1 MTRIVYDGGEV
12 KALDESGKVG
22 GYLVR
27 FSTEKDPDLTGDFF
41 TAKTYFGP
49 SNGDGADLMF
59 HHGLPLKAELAGLA
73 DHIFR
78 NPIKTVK
85 DAVGVF
91 AEAVLDMSD
100 KYEAAIYKL
109 AKEGKL
115 GWSSGTAKYLI
126 RKEDSGEIKRWPI
139 VEGSLTPTPAEPRN
153 RAGAIKA
160 LEELSD
166 DEPSEAIEEAKTERD
181 LEKAL
186 RDAGLSRKT
195 AELSISRM
203 KAILSGGSPEELA
216 ELKREVKALQARNL
230 SQAMELLRAQLNQTR
245 GNT

>member
-12 KALDESGKVG
+12 KALDEPGKVG

-27 FSTEKDPDLTGDFF
+27 FSTEQDPDLTGDFF

-49 SNGDGADLMF
+49 SDGDGADLMF

-78 NPIKTVK
+78 NPIKTRK
-85 DAVGVF
+85 DEIGIF

-126 RKEDSGEIKRWPI
+126 RKEDTGEIKRWPI

-153 RAGAIKA
+153 KAGAIKA
-160 LEELSD
+160 LEELAD
-166 DEPSEAIEEAKTERD
+166 DASEAIEAAKTERD
-181 LEKAL
+181 LERAL

-216 ELKREVKALQARNL
+216 ELKRELDEVRAQKFALSL
-230 SQAMELLRAQLNQTR
+230 ELLRAQLNQPK
-245 GNT
+245 G